1 MKNFMK
7 RVVILLMVVILIL
20 PSSTTISAKT
30 TSKNITIGEYVE
42 LLMKA
47 MKVTLNES
55 EEQPYITAAVS
66 IGVLKTA
73 DEFEV
78 DKELTRT
85 ECAVLTNRADAYIN
99 GSKEKSLY
107 ENIVNLKR
115 ISDLS
120 QIKKAYRDDVV
131 QAFGKGIIVG
141 YTNGKYSQSR
151 AFKGNNKITYSGAKV
166 IINKLMNKKSR
177 KKISPDGQL
186 IRTTNLPKN
195 YKAYDYILEA
205 FPNSFY
211 EMKFSFQ
218 YGVKQVWDKKK
229 DGWVTVDKV
238 ELEDY
243 ARPCKIREWSEEK
256 KESIDLYLYD
266 WCSMVE
272 QNLKYR
278 FNVDYRTIGSK
289 WFNGIRET
297 YTISQNEDIDKEY
310 ADEIKE
316 YIKVVKKY
324 KIIIKAEKIVVEP
337 STLYKDSLDNLRCY
351 VKFKIISCNNMKID
365 SNDII
370 YSNFNNMK
378 LRKGVWIERYFD
390 IDVAPSFGSIN
401 YLHAAQSTKIGTN
414 NILERNDGVI
424 SN

>member
-1 MKNFMK
+1 MKFMK
-7 RVVILLMVVILIL
+7 RVVILILVMILVI
-20 PSSTTISAKT
+20 PSTITMPAKAV
-30 TSKNITIGEYVE
+30 SKNIKIGEYVE

-47 MKVTLNES
+47 MNITINES
-55 EEQPYITAAVS
+55 EEQPYITAAVGTS
-66 IGVLKTA
+66 VFKTA
-73 DEFEV
+73 DEFDV
-78 DKELTRT
+78 NKELTRA
-85 ECAVLTNRADAYIN
+85 ECAVLTNRADVYIN
-99 GSKEKSLY
+99 GNKERGVY

-120 QIKKAYRDDVV
+120 KIKKSYRDDVV
-131 QAFGKGIIVG
+131 QVFGKGIIVG

-151 AFKGNNKITYSGAKV
+151 AFRGNSKITYQGAKV
-166 IINKLMNKKSR
+166 IVSKLMNKKDR

-211 EMKFSFQ
+211 EMKFAFQ
-218 YGVKQVWDKKK
+218 YGIKQVWDKKK

-256 KESIDLYLYD
+256 KQAIDLYLYD

-278 FNVDYRTIGSK
+278 FNVDYRTVGNE
-289 WFNGIRET
+289 WFKGIRET
-297 YTISQNEDIDKEY
+297 YAITGNENIDKEY
-310 ADEIKE
+310 TDEIKE
-316 YIKVVKKY
+316 YIKSVKKN
-324 KIIIKAEKIVVEP
+324 KIIIKAEKVVVEP
-337 STLYKDSLDNLRCY
+337 STFYKDTLDNFRCY

-365 SNDII
+365 ANEII
-370 YSNFNNMK
+370 FSNFNNIK
-378 LRKGVWIERYFD
+378 LRKGIWIERYFD
-390 IDVAPSFGSIN
+390 MDIAPSYGSLN
-401 YLHAAQSTKIGTN
+401 YLDAAQSTKIGN
-414 NILERNDGVI
+414 NNLLERKDGVVK
-424 SN
+424 N